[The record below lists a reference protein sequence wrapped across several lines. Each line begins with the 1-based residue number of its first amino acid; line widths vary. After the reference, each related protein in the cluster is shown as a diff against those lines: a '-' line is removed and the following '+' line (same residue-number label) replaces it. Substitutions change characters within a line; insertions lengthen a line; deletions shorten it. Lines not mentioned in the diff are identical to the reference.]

1 MIGDVHD
8 RMIDFH
14 TKWSETINRDQSAR
28 NRAVINY
35 GNTNIL
41 YGILKQK
48 DTVKWYYHARIG
60 QLLQNLELESRIFVL
75 RPADMK
81 VCLSQ
86 KDFVHFCSNF
96 VQDAFHPLF
105 ECSFGSRFFP
115 SGLLVCA
122 TDIPSN
128 IQVTLFSKF

>member
-86 KDFVHFCSNF
+86 KDFVHS
-96 VQDAFHPLF
+96 VPI
-105 ECSFGSRFFP
+105 SFRTSSIHFLNAVLARDSF
-115 SGLLVCA
+115 LLVCWCVLL
-122 TDIPSN
+122 IFHQ
-128 IQVTLFSKF
+128 IF